1 MGIELITWALYF
13 SLAYIVGAFPT
24 AVVWVRIRNG
34 THIHEVGSGNV
45 GASNVTR
52 NLGTFSGIIVGCVD
66 FIKGMLPSVLFT
78 VSFTDNPLAY
88 VPMLLLIVGH
98 NWSVFLR
105 FKGGRGVL
113 TALGVISGAFMWR
126 EILVLCVGPG
136 IIGRGIIYKDSGVWT
151 LVSLATLIIMVV
163 VSSYDIYL
171 NLFVVGIGGILLMK
185 RLLSNEGLRSLT
197 QKSSKTIWFRILFDR
212 DIREKNDWISGQV
225 S

>member
-1 MGIELITWALYF
+1 
-13 SLAYIVGAFPT
+13 
-24 AVVWVRIRNG
+24 
-34 THIHEVGSGNV
+34 
-45 GASNVTR
+45 
-52 NLGTFSGIIVGCVD
+52 
-66 FIKGMLPSVLFT
+66 
-78 VSFTDNPLAY
+78 
-88 VPMLLLIVGH
+88 
-98 NWSVFLR
+98 
-105 FKGGRGVL
+105 
-113 TALGVISGAFMWR
+113 MWR

-151 LVSLATLIIMVV
+151 LVSLAMLIIMVA